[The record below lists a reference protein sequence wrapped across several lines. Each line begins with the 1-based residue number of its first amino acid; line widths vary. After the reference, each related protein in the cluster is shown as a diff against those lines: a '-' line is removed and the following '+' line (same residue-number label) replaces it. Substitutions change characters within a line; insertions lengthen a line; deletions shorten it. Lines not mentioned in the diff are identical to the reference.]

1 MAVTVF
7 SFTPNVTVDIY
18 HSGGGSVLGIQG
30 MLQADYLR
38 REEAGKGESGAF
50 RWTHTLLLPQGTDI
64 RDAYDAGTQP
74 GGQDTV
80 WLPHNSAS
88 GTPFRVQ
95 FVETKAW
102 NTPWAY
108 LKVYL
113 DRGTPPWPTRQ
124 L

>member
-1 MAVTVF
+1 VP
-7 SFTPNVTVDIY
+7 SFPFTTNSICDIA
-18 HSGGGSVLGIQG
+18 HAAGGSLNG
-30 MLQADYLR
+30 LPCHLNADYER
-38 REEAGKGESGAF
+38 HAESGEGESMSF
-50 RWTHTLLLPQGTDI
+50 RYTHVMLIAQGTNIEDQ
-64 RDAYDAGTQP
+64 YTGGTQV

-80 WLPHNSAS
+80 YIPS
-88 GTPFRVQ
+88 GAGGNATPFTVQ

-113 DRGTPPWPTRQ
+113 DRGTPPWPTKY